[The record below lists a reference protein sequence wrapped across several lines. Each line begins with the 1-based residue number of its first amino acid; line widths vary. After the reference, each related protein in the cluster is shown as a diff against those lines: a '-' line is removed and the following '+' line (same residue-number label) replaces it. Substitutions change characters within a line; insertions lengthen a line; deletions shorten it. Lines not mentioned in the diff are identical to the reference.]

1 MKSSTTTNP
10 GPAKST
16 TKMSSEDRRAAIIK
30 AVRQVFAERGFFGT
44 TTRALAE
51 AAGVSEALLFK
62 HFPTKEALYTAMQLS
77 CFDQKDQEKVQ
88 RMMEL
93 DPSASTLVLMV
104 HFLVTRFVLHCH
116 APDDDQTNHHRLML
130 RSLAENGEFARHIIQ
145 HKTTGFIEKASQCLA
160 TAIQSGEAY
169 EGPVRSD
176 LCGWFTHHLAAVTML
191 HLRPEVPVV
200 DYGLSREELVGQ
212 IAWFALRGMGLK
224 EEVIKRHYNA
234 KGLALFSE

>member
-1 MKSSTTTNP
+1 MRPTATTKT
-10 GPAKST
+10 GPARST
-16 TKMSSEDRRAAIIK
+16 QKMSSEDRRAAIIK

-62 HFPTKEALYTAMQLS
+62 HFPNKEALYSAMQLS

-93 DPSASTLVLMV
+93 EPSASTLVLMV
-104 HFLVTRFVLHCH
+104 HFLVTRLISHCTL
-116 APDDDQTNHHRLML
+116 PDDDQKNHHHLML

-145 HKTTGFIEKASQCLA
+145 HKTTGFIEKVKQCLA
-160 TAIQSGEAY
+160 TAIAAGDAY

-176 LCGWFTHHLAAVTML
+176 LGGWFTHNLAAMTML
-191 HLRPEVPVV
+191 HLRPEVPVI
-200 DYGLSREELVGQ
+200 DYGLSREELVEQ
-212 IAWFALRGMGLK
+212 LAWFSLRGMGLK
-224 EEVIKRHYNA
+224 EEIIKQYYNS
-234 KGLALFSE
+234 KGLALFAE